1 MFTAHHIS
9 KSYNINPILHDIS
22 FSIHPAERVGLIG
35 PNGCGKTTLLRILA
49 GLESPDQGV
58 VTFNQ
63 PDLRIG
69 YLQQGFE
76 PGAHEPVAAMIQR
89 AIGNP
94 QAAEAEVERLA
105 SALSAQPERQDLHTA
120 YDAALQHL
128 QAITQAGSGR
138 VGAIVAALGL
148 SEVEDDRP
156 VSTLSGG
163 QKTRLGLA
171 LVLLGNPQLLLLDE
185 PTNHLDIE
193 MLEWLEDWLSSFP
206 GAALIVSHDR
216 TFLDHTISRILDLNP
231 ETHTLKEYVG
241 NYTQYLEQYLAER
254 GRQIAAYKDQ
264 EYEIRRMKQDIART
278 KQQSLRV
285 ESSTTPRQPGVR
297 RIAKKVAR
305 KALSR
310 EKKLDRYLESDERV
324 EKVRESWQMK
334 ADFFS
339 AQFGAPPRMGQDVL
353 TLEELAVG
361 YAGHP
366 PLLTSVNLY
375 VRAGRRIAITG
386 PNGAGKTSLLRTIAG
401 KLAPVSGSLRL
412 GTNVRLGY
420 MAQEQEILD
429 PARSALETVQSVAPL
444 NDTEARSFL
453 HYFLF
458 TGDDPLRPS
467 RELSY
472 GERAR
477 LSLAMLV
484 AQGCNFLL
492 LDEPINHLDIPSR
505 TRFEQALEQFEGT
518 VLAVV
523 HDRYFIERFADELWL
538 VAEGGVRQTLPSPVM
553 SSGVDT
559 PIP

>member
-1 MFTAHHIS
+1 MFTAHHIG

-89 AIGNP
+89 ATGNP

-120 YDAALQHL
+120 YDAALRRL

-138 VGAIVAALGL
+138 VEAIVAALGL
-148 SEVEDDRP
+148 ADVEQDRP

-216 TFLDHTISRILDLNP
+216 TFLDHTVSRILDLNP
-231 ETHTLKEYVG
+231 ETRTLREYTG

-339 AQFGAPPRMGQDVL
+339 TQFGAPPRMGQDVL
-353 TLEELAVG
+353 TLEDLAVG

-366 PLLTSVNLY
+366 ALLIGLNLY

-401 KLAPVSGSLRL
+401 NLAPVTGSLRL

-429 PARSALETVQSVAPL
+429 PARSALETIQSVAPL
-444 NDTEARSFL
+444 DDTEARSFL

-467 RELSY
+467 RELSF

-538 VAEGGVRQTLPSPVM
+538 VAGGGVTQNLLK
-553 SSGVDT
+553 
-559 PIP
+559 

>member
-49 GLESPDQGV
+49 GLESPEQGV

-76 PGAHEPVAAMIQR
+76 PGSHEPVAAMIQR
-89 AIGNP
+89 AIGDP

-105 SALSAQPERQDLHTA
+105 SALSAQPERLDLHNA

-128 QAITQAGSGR
+128 QALTQAGSGR

-148 SEVEDDRP
+148 SAILDDRP

-171 LVLLGNPQLLLLDE
+171 LVLLGKPQLLLLDE

-193 MLEWLEDWLSSFP
+193 MLEWLEDWLLSYP

-216 TFLDHTISRILDLNP
+216 TFLDHTVSRVLDLNP
-231 ETHTLKEYVG
+231 ETRTLKDYVG

-254 GRQIAAYKDQ
+254 GKRIAAYKDQ
-264 EYEIRRMKQDIART
+264 EYEIRRMKKDIART

-285 ESSTTPRQPGVR
+285 ELSTTPRQPSVR

-353 TLEELAVG
+353 TLGDLVVG
-361 YAGHP
+361 YPGHP
-366 PLLTSVNLY
+366 PLLTGVNLY

-386 PNGAGKTSLLRTIAG
+386 PNGVGKTSLLRTIAG
-401 KLAPVSGSLRL
+401 KLAAISGSVRL

-420 MAQEQEILD
+420 MAQVQEILD
-429 PARSALETVQSVAPL
+429 PACSALETVQSVTPL

-505 TRFEQALEQFEGT
+505 ARFEQALEQFEGT

-523 HDRYFIERFADELWL
+523 HDRYFIESFADELWL
-538 VAEGGVRQTLPSPVM
+538 VAGGGVKQNL
-553 SSGVDT
+553 
-559 PIP
+559 

>member
-63 PDLRIG
+63 PSLRVG

-89 AIGNP
+89 VVGNP
-94 QAAEAEVERLA
+94 QAAAAEVERLA
-105 SALSAQPERQDLHTA
+105 SALSAQPERQDLHNA

-148 SEVEDDRP
+148 SAIQDDRP

-193 MLEWLEDWLSSFP
+193 MLEWLEDWLLSYP

-216 TFLDHTISRILDLNP
+216 TFLDHTVSRVLDLNP
-231 ETHTLKEYVG
+231 ETRTLKEYVG

-254 GRQIAAYKDQ
+254 GRRIAAYKDQ

-285 ESSTTPRQPGVR
+285 EMSTTPRQPGVR

-324 EKVRESWQMK
+324 EQVRESWQMK

-339 AQFGAPPRMGQDVL
+339 AQFGAPPHMGQDVL

-361 YAGHP
+361 YPGHP
-366 PLLTSVNLY
+366 ALLSGVNLY
-375 VRAGRRIAITG
+375 VRAGRRIAISG

-401 KLAPVSGSLRL
+401 KLVPVSGSLRL

-429 PARSALETVQSVAPL
+429 PARSALETIQGVAPL
-444 NDTEARSFL
+444 DDTAARSLL

-505 TRFEQALEQFEGT
+505 TRFEQALAQFEGT

-538 VAEGGVRQTLPSPVM
+538 VAGGGVKQKL
-553 SSGVDT
+553 
-559 PIP
+559 

>member
-1 MFTAHHIS
+1 
-9 KSYNINPILHDIS
+9 
-22 FSIHPAERVGLIG
+22 
-35 PNGCGKTTLLRILA
+35 
-49 GLESPDQGV
+49 
-58 VTFNQ
+58 
-63 PDLRIG
+63 
-69 YLQQGFE
+69 
-76 PGAHEPVAAMIQR
+76 
-89 AIGNP
+89 
-94 QAAEAEVERLA
+94 VE
-105 SALSAQPERQDLHTA
+105 
-120 YDAALQHL
+120 
-128 QAITQAGSGR
+128 
-138 VGAIVAALGL
+138 AIVAALGL
-148 SEVEDDRP
+148 SAIQDDRP

-171 LVLLGNPQLLLLDE
+171 LVLLGDPQLLLLDE

-193 MLEWLEDWLSSFP
+193 MLEWLEDWLSSYP
-206 GAALIVSHDR
+206 SAAMIVSHDR
-216 TFLDHTISRILDLNP
+216 TFLDHTVSRILDLNL
-231 ETHTLKEYVG
+231 ETHTLREYAG

-264 EYEIRRMKQDIART
+264 EYEIHRMKQDIART

-366 PLLTSVNLY
+366 PLLTGVNLY

-386 PNGAGKTSLLRTIAG
+386 PNGAGKTSLLRTISG
-401 KLAPVSGSLRL
+401 VLAPLSGSFRL
-412 GTNVRLGY
+412 GMNVRLGY

-538 VAEGGVRQTLPSPVM
+538 VAGGGVKQKL
-553 SSGVDT
+553 
-559 PIP
+559 

>member
-49 GLESPDQGV
+49 GLETPDQGV

-76 PGAHEPVAAMIQR
+76 PGAHEPVAAMIQG

-105 SALSAQPERQDLHTA
+105 LDLAAQPERQDLHNA
-120 YDAALQHL
+120 FDAALQHL
-128 QAITQAGSGR
+128 QSLTQADSGR

-148 SEVEDDRP
+148 ADIPDDRL

-193 MLEWLEDWLSSFP
+193 MLEWLEDWLLSYP
-206 GAALIVSHDR
+206 GAAVIVSHDR
-216 TFLDHTISRILDLNP
+216 TFLDHTVSRVLDLNP
-231 ETHTLKEYVG
+231 ETRTLKEYVG

-264 EYEIRRMKQDIART
+264 EYEIRRMKQDIARV

-285 ESSTTPRQPGVR
+285 EMSTTPRQPGVR

-353 TLEELAVG
+353 TLEDLAVG
-361 YAGHP
+361 YPGYP
-366 PLLTSVNLY
+366 PLLTGVNLY

-401 KLAPVSGSLRL
+401 KLDAISGSMRL

-444 NDTEARSFL
+444 SDTDARSFL

-538 VAEGGVRQTLPSPVM
+538 VAGGGVKQNL
-553 SSGVDT
+553 
-559 PIP
+559 

>member
-1 MFTAHHIS
+1 MLTAHHIN
-9 KSYNINPILHDIS
+9 KSYTINPILRDVS

-35 PNGCGKTTLLRILA
+35 PNGCGKTTLLRILD
-49 GLESPDQGV
+49 GLETPDQGT
-58 VTFNQ
+58 VTYHQ
-63 PDLRIG
+63 PGLRIG
-69 YLQQGFE
+69 YLKQGFE
-76 PGAHEPVAAMIQR
+76 PGSLESVEAVLQKAL
-89 AIGNP
+89 GSP
-94 QAAEAEVERLA
+94 QTAELEVERLA
-105 SALSAQPERQDLHTA
+105 SALAAQPERLDLHNA

-128 QAITQAGSGR
+128 QAITQAGGGR
-138 VGAIVAALGL
+138 ERSILSALGL
-148 SEVEDDRP
+148 SAIQDDRP

-193 MLEWLEDWLSSFP
+193 MLELLENWLRDFP

-216 TFLDHTISRILDLNP
+216 TFLDHTVSRVLELNP
-231 ETHTLKEYVG
+231 ETHTVKEYVG

-278 KQQSLRV
+278 KQQSLSV

-324 EKVRESWQMK
+324 EKVRESWQIK

-353 TLEELAVG
+353 ILDNLAVG
-361 YAGHP
+361 YAGQAS
-366 PLLTSVNLY
+366 LLAGVSLY

-401 KLAPVSGSLRL
+401 KLAPISGTVRL
-412 GTNVRLGY
+412 GANVRLGY
-420 MAQEQEILD
+420 MAQEQEFLD
-429 PARSALETVQSVAPL
+429 PACSALEIIQGAAPL
-444 NDTEARSFL
+444 NDTDARSFL

-477 LSLAMLV
+477 LSLALLV
-484 AQGCNFLL
+484 AQGSNFLL

-505 TRFEQALEQFEGT
+505 TRFEQALEQFDGT

-538 VAEGGVRQTLPSPVM
+538 VAGGGVRQYL
-553 SSGVDT
+553 
-559 PIP
+559 

>member
-1 MFTAHHIS
+1 MPPAFILLQVVMFTAHHIS
-9 KSYNINPILHDIS
+9 KSYNIHPILHDIS

-105 SALSAQPERQDLHTA
+105 SALSAQPERQDLHNA
-120 YDAALQHL
+120 YDAALRQL

-138 VGAIVAALGL
+138 VEAIVAALGL
-148 SEVEDDRP
+148 SDVEDDRP

-171 LVLLGNPQLLLLDE
+171 LVLLGSPQLLLLDE
-185 PTNHLDIE
+185 PPNHLDIE
-193 MLEWLEDWLSSFP
+193 MLEWLEDWLSSYP

-216 TFLDHTISRILDLNP
+216 TFLDHTISRVLDLNL

-278 KQQSLRV
+278 KLQSLRV

-324 EKVRESWQMK
+324 GKVRESWQMK

-366 PLLTSVNLY
+366 PLLTGVNLY

-386 PNGAGKTSLLRTIAG
+386 PNGAGKTSLLRTLFG
-401 KLAPVSGSLRL
+401 TLAPVSGSFRL

-429 PARSALETVQSVAPL
+429 PTRSALETVQSVAPL

-505 TRFEQALEQFEGT
+505 TRFEQALAQFEGT

-523 HDRYFIERFADELWL
+523 HDRYFVERFADELWL
-538 VAEGGVRQTLPSPVM
+538 VAGGGVKQKL
-553 SSGVDT
+553 
-559 PIP
+559 